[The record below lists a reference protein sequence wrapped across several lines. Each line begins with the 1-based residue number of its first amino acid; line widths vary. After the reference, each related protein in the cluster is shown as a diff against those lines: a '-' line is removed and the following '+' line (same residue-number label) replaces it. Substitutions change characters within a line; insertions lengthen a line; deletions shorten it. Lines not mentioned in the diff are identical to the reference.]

1 MQPQNKP
8 LRRRKYDRTGG
19 PATFKAD
26 VLKMIANGQS
36 VAAQA
41 LGISEALIY
50 KWKQRNKGEEKH
62 HLLSRQPDSVLDKQ
76 RLLQRISQLEVE
88 REILKKALSIIS
100 QQT

>member
-1 MQPQNKP
+1 MQPKNKP
-8 LRRRKYDRTGG
+8 LKRRKYDT
-19 PATFKAD
+19 TFKAD
-26 VLKMIANGQS
+26 VLKMIDNGQS
-36 VAAQA
+36 VTYVAQA

-62 HLLSRQPDSVLDKQ
+62 FLSSQASDVVFENQ

-100 QQT
+100 RQT